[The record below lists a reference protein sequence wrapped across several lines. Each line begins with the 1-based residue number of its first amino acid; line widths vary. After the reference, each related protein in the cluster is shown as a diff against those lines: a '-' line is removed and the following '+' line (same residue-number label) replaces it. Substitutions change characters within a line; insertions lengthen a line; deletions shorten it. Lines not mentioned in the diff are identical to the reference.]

1 MLISVKI
8 LIAIAL
14 KFIFGDS
21 YIDMKILLLFIC
33 LLFSHQLLAQNLSG
47 IVKDATTRLP
57 IQNAQIITS
66 SATVL
71 TDQTGKF
78 NVASISIGSK
88 IAIRIL
94 GYETLELI
102 VSNQMLTDS
111 ARIYL
116 KQSVFT
122 LKEVAIQTKRNYKN
136 DSLRLRKEYAA
147 VFAYKPPDF
156 TDMFIKVDPSYRSPF
171 ANINPNSTA
180 SILKFN
186 VLSAFSL
193 FGKKNKSTAK
203 FKSLLVKDEEANYV
217 DQLFSKEKVQELTK
231 LEGNDLADFM
241 NKYRPSILDLK
252 KMTGYE
258 MVQYIKKSYAEF
270 SKP

>member
-1 MLISVKI
+1 MLISVKV
-8 LIAIAL
+8 LITIAL
-14 KFIFGDS
+14 KLIFGKS
-21 YIDMKILLLFIC
+21 YIDMRILLLFIC
-33 LLFSHQLLAQNLSG
+33 LLFSHQLLAQNLKG
-47 IVKDATTRLP
+47 FVKDATTRLP
-57 IQNAQIITS
+57 IQNAQIITAS
-66 SATVL
+66 TTIL

-78 NVASISIGSK
+78 IVANTSIGSK
-88 IAIRIL
+88 IAIRLL
-94 GYETLELI
+94 GYETIELI

-122 LKEVAIQTKRNYKN
+122 LKEVGIQTKRNYKN

-147 VFAYKPPDF
+147 VFAYKPPNF
-156 TDMFIKVDPSYRSPF
+156 TDMFINVDPSYRSPF

-186 VLSAFSL
+186 ALSAFSL
-193 FGKKNKSTAK
+193 FGKKNKSTSK
-203 FKSLLVKDEEANYV
+203 FKSILVRDEEANYI

-231 LEGNDLADFM
+231 LEGDVLADFM
-241 NKYRPSILDLK
+241 NKYRPSILELK

-258 MVQYIKKSYAEF
+258 IVQYIKKSYAEF
-270 SKP
+270 SNP